1 MSLSA
6 KGCRAQIENVLN
18 VKPTALIAEITTK
31 ACIVIKGK
39 KNYQADFTGR
49 VCLMNPNNETLH
61 KGDLIKIKSFYIKN
75 RDGRVKHQFDTYVI
89 TEWEIER
96 RNRYVKRYYGRQSD
110 EEILETKRRQRQA
123 IEEEIEAEEQDL
135 DEYIEN
141 NGEDDIPF

>member
-1 MSLSA
+1 MSLSS

-18 VKPTALIAEITTK
+18 VKPTAITAEITTK
-31 ACIVIKGK
+31 TCIIVNGQKR
-39 KNYQADFTGR
+39 YQADFTGR
-49 VCLMNPNNETLH
+49 VCLMNPRNEKLS

-96 RNRYVKRYYGRQSD
+96 RNAFVRRYYKQKSAD
-110 EEILETKRRQRQA
+110 EFAETKRRQRQA

-141 NGEDDIPF
+141 IDENNPF

>member
-1 MSLSA
+1 MSLSS
-6 KGCRAQIENVLN
+6 KGCRAQIEQVLN
-18 VKPTALIAEITTK
+18 VKLTALIAEITTK
-31 ACIVIKGK
+31 ACIVVGGQKS
-39 KNYQADFTGR
+39 YVADFTGR
-49 VCLMNPNNETLH
+49 VCLMNPNNEQLH

-96 RNRYVKRYYGRQSD
+96 RNKYVKRYYGRQS
-110 EEILETKRRQRQA
+110 ESEILETKRRQRKA

-141 NGEDDIPF
+141 NGDGDIPF